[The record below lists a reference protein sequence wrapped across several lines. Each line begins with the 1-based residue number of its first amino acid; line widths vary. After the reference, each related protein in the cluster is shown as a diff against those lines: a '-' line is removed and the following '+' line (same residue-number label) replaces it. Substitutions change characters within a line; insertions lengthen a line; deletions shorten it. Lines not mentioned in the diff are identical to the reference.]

1 MIKQCLISTVDN
13 PFDPFED
20 FESWLTFDIEKGY
33 YSCNKLMRVAQVSDE
48 MSETEKETEIE
59 RAIDSIIKNDFT
71 DTYIKV
77 VKDLND
83 FDENDIDSL
92 EKGDDTPK

>member
-1 MIKQCLISTVDN
+1 MFKQCLLSTFDN

-20 FESWLTFDIEKGY
+20 FESWNTFDIEKGY
-33 YSCNKLMRVAQVSDE
+33 YSCNKLMRVARISDE

-59 RAIDSIIKNDFT
+59 RAIDSIVKNDFT

-77 VKDLND
+77 VKVLND
-83 FDENDIDSL
+83 FDENDIDSF
-92 EKGDDTPK
+92 EKGDVIPK